1 MGYWKSRVVPTIKK
15 LFERSPTKKAV
26 AVVEA
31 SKSLTFDDSKE
42 AINKEIEEKRTELE
56 AKVVEIYEA
65 TSAEFKALVREP
77 TEDGLTKHS
86 AEVHKFLEALVEIG
100 FPGSKAACDTSSTS
114 SGPVIFIFEKVC
126 LFLPAAEKSRE
137 VEIVEEVVKTDEPS
151 KEEGTTNRDKEI
163 EIVEE
168 KKEEIKPI
176 VAPAPAV
183 AEEKKP
189 AVEEEKKVAVEE
201 KKPAVEEEKKAVV
214 EEKKPALEEE
224 KKVAVEEKKP
234 VEEKKAAVEEEK
246 KAAVEDKKEVV
257 TPAPVA
263 ETPSTKVTE
272 APVVVTPAKAPETPA
287 AAPQKA

>member
-1 MGYWKSRVVPTIKK
+1 MGYWKSKVVPTIKK
-15 LFERSPTKKAV
+15 LFERSNTKKAL

-31 SKSLTFDDSKE
+31 TKSLTFDDSKE
-42 AINKEIEEKRTELE
+42 AINKAIEEKRTELE

-65 TSAEFKALVREP
+65 TSAELKALVREP
-77 TEDGLTKHS
+77 KEDGLTKHS

-137 VEIVEEVVKTDEPS
+137 VDIVEEVVKTDEPS
-151 KEEGTTNRDKEI
+151 KEEGTTTNSEKEI
-163 EIVEE
+163 EIVQEE
-168 KKEEIKPI
+168 KEEIKPT
-176 VAPAPAV
+176 VVPVPAA
-183 AEEKKP
+183 AEEKKS
-189 AVEEEKKVAVEE
+189 AVEEE

-224 KKVAVEEKKP
+224 KKVAVEEKKK
-234 VEEKKAAVEEEK
+234 V
-246 KAAVEDKKEVV
+246 AVEDKKEVV
-257 TPAPVA
+257 ATAPVA
-263 ETPSTKVTE
+263 ESPSTKVSE